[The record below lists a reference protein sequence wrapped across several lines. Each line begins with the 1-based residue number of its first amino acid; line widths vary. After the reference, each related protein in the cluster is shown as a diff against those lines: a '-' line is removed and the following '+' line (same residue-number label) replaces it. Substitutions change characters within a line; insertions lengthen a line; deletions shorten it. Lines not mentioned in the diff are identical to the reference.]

1 VMMKNIIASELN
13 NWSSTLKYVR
23 KLLRIYERC
32 EKKEIQHRLLYNII
46 AQIQSG
52 FMFFPE

>member
-1 VMMKNIIASELN
+1 MWESFLEYTKDVK
-13 NWSSTLKYVR
+13 
-23 KLLRIYERC
+23 
-32 EKKEIQHRLLYNII
+32 KKEMQHRLLYNIV